1 MELKNK
7 LAKKFDIVEISRW
20 AGRIL
25 LNNIRE
31 LHPNLEEIL
40 ELLSRMED
48 DPQFEYTEEELKQ
61 LAEKLIKN
69 DEDEKA
75 EKLANSLSFKEGIV
89 LAYRML
95 YNLNEDKETQNEAIS
110 LLYAIKKLYPND
122 WNSSWKFDS
131 LLGNACDYI
140 GRDEER
146 YEAYK
151 QAAEKVNPIPPSL
164 LVLLAKCYS
173 PFNPSQL
180 SQDEAENYLKQA
192 LKIEKTIEG
201 ASLMRRI
208 CEEKKDPKEEAYWSN
223 ILDEAKEKKSHIHD
237 VEPEF
242 LENTILD
249 FNPSKDLMI

>member
-7 LAKKFDIVEISRW
+7 LAKKFGIVEISRW

-48 DPQFEYTEEELKQ
+48 DPQFEYTEEELNQ

-95 YNLNEDKETQNEAIS
+95 YNLNDDKETQNEAIS
-110 LLYAIKKLYPND
+110 LLYAIRKLYPNE

-151 QAAEKVNPIPPSL
+151 QAAKKVNPIPPSL

-173 PFNPSQL
+173 PFKTSQL
-180 SQDEAENYLKQA
+180 SQEEAENYLKQA

-201 ASLMRRI
+201 ASLMRGI
-208 CEEKKDPKEEAYWSN
+208 CEEKKDLKEEAYWNN
-223 ILDEAKEKKSHIHD
+223 ILDEAKEKKHHIHN

-242 LENTILD
+242 LENIILD